1 MSSLSPNLQSCFAS
15 AKTQKKALETVADTN
30 SPAFREQLSNA
41 ISAFEQCQK
50 LIQQLSL
57 FSPNESVE
65 DVTTGDLQ
73 FLTVPYLL
81 AELLQRSY
89 GVDRLKTL
97 QQTRDEYER
106 YLEALEQYGLLS
118 PSNKK
123 LYEQY
128 LEQPDSFS
136 LTPTNDVSARR
147 QVKITRFKEEKEL
160 KQKLE
165 YLSQNKDSGHNDEDI
180 VRQVYLAEIDFYTH
194 QTFQSL
200 DMLSQELSML
210 KVAPSLPP
218 VQRADERKPGLSNG
232 KEMGY
237 SDRLDMVGSQMGLG
251 RYSGVLLSPD
261 GKPLQP
267 FTLTSRRTDIKR
279 GVFRP
284 GHNLPTMSIDEYLEE
299 ERRRGGIIEGGG
311 EKSGIPKEIDE
322 DDFEKADEETLKAR
336 AWDEFTEA
344 NPRGSGNTLNR
355 G

>member
-1 MSSLSPNLQSCFAS
+1 MSSSSPSLQSCLAS
-15 AKTQKKALETVADTN
+15 AKAKKQELETAADTN
-30 SPAFREQLSNA
+30 SPAFQEDLSKA
-41 ISAFEQCQK
+41 ISAFEQCQR

-57 FSPNESVE
+57 FSPNESAE
-65 DVTTGDLQ
+65 DITTGDLQ
-73 FLTVPYLL
+73 FLTVSYLL

-89 GVDRLKTL
+89 GTDRLKTL
-97 QQTRDEYER
+97 QQTRDEYEKF
-106 YLEALEQYGLLS
+106 LEALDQYELLS

-128 LEQPDSFS
+128 LEQPESFS
-136 LTPTNDVSARR
+136 LTPTNDASARR
-147 QVKITRFKEEKEL
+147 QVKIARFKEEKEL

-165 YLSQNKDSGHNDEDI
+165 YLSQNRDSSHNDDDI
-180 VRQVYLAEIDFYTH
+180 VRQVYLAEINFYTH

-200 DMLSQELSML
+200 DMLAQELSML
-210 KVAPSLPP
+210 KAAQSLPA
-218 VQRADERKPGLSNG
+218 VQRTDERKPGLSDR
-232 KEMGY
+232 KDTGY
-237 SDRLDMVGSQMGLG
+237 SDRLDTVGSQMGRG

-267 FTLTSRRTDIKR
+267 FTLTSRRTDIQR